1 MGTVGMGLVDCLQAI
16 TTNLEGC
23 VVNGVGKEVNE
34 IWGRLLMVIEFVNY
48 KYGRE
53 INQEFSLERW
63 ECLNR
68 LNE

>member
-34 IWGRLLMVIEFVNY
+34 IWGRLLMVIRVCE
-48 KYGRE
+48 
-53 INQEFSLERW
+53 L
-63 ECLNR
+63 
-68 LNE
+68 